1 MRITRAAVASSPDP
15 RDDSPH
21 DRALD
26 RSRRHRHRLRLLGGI
41 EGVRRILRRR
51 GAFLES
57 VESDRDATTKY
68 RFLAQGARD
77 GRWIHKLSSG
87 GWVRRGD
94 IKVDMWMP
102 GNECRPVLI
111 VTY

>member
-1 MRITRAAVASSPDP
+1 MRCRPEWELG
-15 RDDSPH
+15 DDGGEVVLSH
-21 DRALD
+21 
-26 RSRRHRHRLRLLGGI
+26 RRRLRLLGGI

-102 GNECRPVLI
+102 GNECRPVRI

>member
-1 MRITRAAVASSPDP
+1 MNC
-15 RDDSPH
+15 
-21 DRALD
+21 
-26 RSRRHRHRLRLLGGI
+26 SRWSTSTPSNLSCVFLFVPPPVLLRRRPEWELGGDGGEVVLSHRRRLHFRLRLLGGI

-87 GWVRRGD
+87 G
-94 IKVDMWMP
+94 
-102 GNECRPVLI
+102 
-111 VTY
+111 